1 MTNLNGKIEV
11 ASKPGRWTSECLSF
25 HESGQL
31 QDLSFHKSGGLQD
44 LSFHKSGRLQDLAT
58 CLLTIF
64 PRPAWCQVKPYLQCF
79 QRSCGLHCGGASGE
93 QNFTG
98 TNVVFICWDHLLAGS
113 YIDGTTFCLDLIL
126 MGSLIVGFLLPV
138 ADEHVLANISP
149 IAKIPN
155 PRRKKSQL
163 KKKRSYLLVF
173 WPPVMSKVTLISPS
187 LGRQGQLFIPNLK
200 QKP

>member
-1 MTNLNGKIEV
+1 MIAPQICHCIHYQNMSQYVTVSTTNTLDTKYVTLSNTWARKDTV
-11 ASKPGRWTSECLSF
+11 TSYFRKYTLCTVEGQVVNRTLLGPMSSSF
-25 HESGQL
+25 VGI
-31 QDLSFHKSGGLQD
+31 
-44 LSFHKSGRLQDLAT
+44 T
-58 CLLTIF
+58 Y
-64 PRPAWCQVKPYLQCF
+64 W
-79 QRSCGLHCGGASGE
+79 
-93 QNFTG
+93 
-98 TNVVFICWDHLLAGS
+98 WDHILAGS
-113 YIDGTTFCLDLIL
+113 HIDGTTFCLDLIL
-126 MGSLIVGFLLPV
+126 SGPFIVGFLLPV

-163 KKKRSYLLVF
+163 EKKRSYLLVF